1 MDSHSLHSAVNY
13 KFLGNVVLLGSHMF
27 TSFLNMRQYMKQK
40 DQRIPESLRKQ
51 KHFKMSEEEIK
62 KSKAYNADKM
72 ALTIV
77 RTTIDLVVMAFLIM
91 INYYPLLWETLLE
104 YTGSMYMSIFAFTFV
119 DSLRA
124 SVFEVIFDYYS
135 IFGIEE
141 RYGFNKTTLNT
152 FVMDKVKGLVLGL
165 VLGGGFFCLL
175 TIVVEY
181 FSDKFFLVSC
191 VVSTVFLMFVI
202 FLYPIVIMPMFNKFE
217 PLNQEDKKE
226 KEIYEGLVVLCKK
239 IEFPLTEL
247 YKIDGSKRS
256 AHSQAFF
263 FGFFNKKKIVVYDT
277 LIEKASVKEIIAIV
291 GHELGHWKHKHNV
304 AMLII
309 QNLFIYL
316 FMGLFSL
323 FLNSDKFYYDFG
335 FSNKYPFMGITI
347 FTIFFSPIS
356 IICSALICAIVRR
369 NEFQADRYSAS
380 LGMGE
385 DLAKGLSALFKDNKA
400 DLDPD
405 HLYALFNHT
414 HPGLSERLA
423 ALDTEMTKR
432 K

>member
-1 MDSHSLHSAVNY
+1 M
-13 KFLGNVVLLGSHMF
+13 
-27 TSFLNMRQYMKQK
+27 
-40 DQRIPESLRKQ
+40 
-51 KHFKMSEEEIK
+51 
-62 KSKAYNADKM
+62 
-72 ALTIV
+72 
-77 RTTIDLVVMAFLIM
+77 
-91 INYYPLLWETLLE
+91 
-104 YTGSMYMSIFAFTFV
+104 
-119 DSLRA
+119 
-124 SVFEVIFDYYS
+124 
-135 IFGIEE
+135 
-141 RYGFNKTTLNT
+141 
-152 FVMDKVKGLVLGL
+152 
-165 VLGGGFFCLL
+165 
-175 TIVVEY
+175 
-181 FSDKFFLVSC
+181 
-191 VVSTVFLMFVI
+191 
-202 FLYPIVIMPMFNKFE
+202 
-217 PLNQEDKKE
+217 
-226 KEIYEGLVVLCKK
+226 VLCKK

-405 HLYALFNHT
+405 HLYALFNRT